1 MENNKNNAPNTDG
14 MRYMPIG
21 MCIGI
26 GVGMA
31 IGAAFGNIG
40 VGMCIGLSVGMGIGM
55 VIDSAKQKKTVDKS
69 ESDDNN
75 SVDGGCKNG

>member
-1 MENNKNNAPNTDG
+1 MENNKNNDPKPDEI
-14 MRYMPIG
+14 RYMPIG

-26 GVGMA
+26 SVGMA

-55 VIDSAKQKKTVDKS
+55 VIDSVQQKKTDDKS
-69 ESDDNN
+69 EPDD
-75 SVDGGCKNG
+75 KEEQ